1 MKMWIFRLALCLI
14 CFGVGFT
21 GVYFASQ
28 FLTDQFDSS
37 LLENIVADDFSG
49 IGYGTGSASGIRQ
62 RETERAA
69 ERKLI
74 TPTCSDK
81 KILPIWNELKKDSE
95 FIDRMET
102 YDETADCTNRI
113 EIDEID
119 LNGDSRK
126 EYVVWGRYNF
136 CGGTGNCSLWVL
148 EKRRGKLRMILSS
161 GGYYGES
168 KWFEVKK
175 RSTNGFRDLLIKGH
189 FTAAETHY
197 GRYKYN
203 GRKYV
208 ESDCK
213 MEIYSSNAI
222 EPQFISCR
230 EHERRINSE
239 IINSN

>member
-1 MKMWIFRLALCLI
+1 M
-14 CFGVGFT
+14 
-21 GVYFASQ
+21 
-28 FLTDQFDSS
+28 
-37 LLENIVADDFSG
+37 ADDFSG
-49 IGYGTGSASGIRQ
+49 IGYGTGSASGNGL
-62 RETERAA
+62 RAA
-69 ERKLI
+69 EPFVRFVPRKLI

-95 FIDRMET
+95 FIDQVET
-102 YDETADCTNRI
+102 FDENADCTNRI
-113 EIDEID
+113 EIDEVD
-119 LNGDSRK
+119 LNRDSRR
-126 EYVVWGRYNF
+126 EYIVWGRYNF

-197 GRYKYN
+197 GRYKYY